1 MVLDRDGTLNVEK
14 NYLSDPSELELLP
27 GVIDGL
33 KLLRRHGFGLVIM
46 TNQSGI
52 GRGIV
57 DVRGVERIHGRLTEL
72 LLEAGV
78 SIDGIYYCPHA
89 PDENCVCRKPKT
101 AMLYRAAA
109 ELGFAP
115 DDAFVV
121 GDKLSDIEMGHAV
134 RATTILVLTCY
145 GNQLAQTVEQADFIA
160 EDLAEAAAVIVQLS
174 DSASKNH

>member
-1 MVLDRDGTLNVEK
+1 VVLDRDGTLNIEK
-14 NYLSDPSELELLP
+14 HYLSDPSQLELLP

-33 KLLRRHGFGLVIM
+33 KLLQRHGFGIVIM

-57 DVRGVERIHGRLTEL
+57 DVQGVERIHSRLREL
-72 LLEAGV
+72 LLGAGV

-89 PDENCVCRKPKT
+89 PDENCVCRKPKP

-121 GDKLSDIEMGHAV
+121 GDKLSDIEMGRAV
-134 RATTILVLTCY
+134 RATTMLVLTGY
-145 GNQLAQTVEQADFIA
+145 GNQLAQAVEQPDFVA
-160 EDLAEAAAVIVQLS
+160 KDLAEAAAVIVHLS
-174 DSASKNH
+174 DGASRNH